1 MILKYRVLIL
11 SIWTII
17 CVNNLGYT
25 QNLYELRALNLET
38 QLSNPRIQAQFVN
51 RSSDTIWIP
60 KEELK
65 YSPYFKLTIID
76 DSTDNSGGSGVSHH
90 SYESGICPDEVKDWN
105 DYYYRVLPKD
115 SISFY
120 LNLKEIGYYPQIEK
134 WQVGTSHAYF
144 IELNFPAAFSQKCP
158 GIWSGWLLSNRA
170 SLTIK

>member
-1 MILKYRVLIL
+1 MMNNLRILLLPIL
-11 SIWTII
+11 SLLWFGNI
-17 CVNNLGYT
+17 GYS
-25 QNLYELRALNLET
+25 QNLYELKALNIDTE
-38 QLSNPRIQAQFVN
+38 LSNPRIQAKFIN
-51 RSSDTIWIP
+51 RSSNTIWIP
-60 KEELK
+60 KDKLK
-65 YSPYFKLTIID
+65 YQPYFKLTFLN
-76 DSTDNSGGSGVSHH
+76 SKTDKYGGGMMSHH
-90 SYESGICPDEVKDWN
+90 TYYNGICPDEVKDWN

-144 IELNFPAAFSQKCP
+144 IELNFPAAFSQKCS